1 MVAGNSYLKKKP
13 KKKPKKKKT
22 QVVDLLAL
30 PQWHSPSV
38 LAQPQ
43 SEPLYTAH
51 MAQISE
57 TRVLSV

>member
-1 MVAGNSYLKKKP
+1 MVAGNSYLKKT
-13 KKKPKKKKT
+13 KKKP